1 MLASWRRFALTILV
15 VYVILAGP
23 AFMLVNAQYVSQ
35 IEEVYRQDIPTT
47 DNGHAYLF
55 AEGAGQFIDD
65 PQFLIQ
71 DEDIGYKRFNYEK
84 NGWTYAT
91 GSREGPATR
100 WFRFVTDSTASWGWL
115 NDGTYLPR
123 FWEFENTT
131 NEVSLQAEEVIHRF
145 PLAIGG
151 ETSLAMK
158 SGHSYYGTFNVTTEE
173 FFHLTLVPLQDG
185 AEMFYHIV
193 DSQGR
198 LLAQD
203 SFSNGNTIIVPFL
216 PSGEGM
222 HTLILFADATSSGP
236 VAINMNLE
244 AVTPQVIEYGE
255 MYQDTM
261 PGSELVV
268 DEDGSVIQ
276 DEKVPYAKTYKFS
289 SNLTHPGRIQY
300 AFNYPEISPIHDTY
314 DPYVVFT
321 SALFEPG
328 VSGTRD
334 SYESSLG
341 GLTYY
346 YLSTANESYYAT
358 FIGMD
363 NVDYYVTNDMPLVPN
378 LPVNHEFYVE
388 NKLAGDEKRAYILN
402 LGQDSI
408 LRMNHSSEV
417 NGGYDW
423 DIRTADSNMRLLDRS
438 VFSNVAFEDASIYY
452 LPAGTYLVEGDANA
466 NDASGFYQFN
476 LGPVIDG
483 AGAVAIDSGS
493 LTGVRVP
500 TDPLTFYRMNLTM
513 IEQNNVTVE
522 ADIYVFNQYGGTVFT
537 ANTELGNRQD
547 GVSWQ
552 AYGQN
557 RSSYELGLD
566 TSSYSMFCNGSAII
580 AISPYEVLNNTAGPG
595 GNEYHEYAV
604 DYDLTFEEFGDG
616 IVNATNVAS
625 LGSSAIWSNFTL
637 GDPGDASELYVVRL
651 SAPRGVWM
659 NFSVYAE
666 DVTSWSAYA
675 YQDMNGCPQRLS
687 WNDLDD
693 LFVGSTASE
702 ASFQMGSI
710 SEDIL
715 IAFKVE
721 RDLADE
727 GSLDI
732 QISPF
737 ETTAFENP
745 PPVKYYSGAGA
756 AVPIGGD
763 WLLIGAGVAVV
774 AVVVVVAVYYFRKR
788 A

>member
-1 MLASWRRFALTILV
+1 MLANRRRIGLSIIII
-15 VYVILAGP
+15 YVILAGP
-23 AFMLVNAQYVSQ
+23 TFLLANAQYVSQ
-35 IEEVYRQDIPTT
+35 VEEVFTQDIPTT

-55 AEGAGQFIDD
+55 VEGRDYFVDN
-65 PQFLIQ
+65 PQFLTH
-71 DEDIGYKRFNYEK
+71 DEDIDYNRFRYHK
-84 NGWTYAT
+84 SDWTSTDNSYP
-91 GSREGPATR
+91 GPATR
-100 WFRFVTDSTASWGWL
+100 FFNYGSSNIATWGWL
-115 NDGTYLPR
+115 DDGAYLPD
-123 FWEFENTT
+123 FLEFVNTT
-131 NEVSLQAEEVIHRF
+131 NEVTLQAQEVRHRF
-145 PLAIGG
+145 PLAIGA
-151 ETSLAMK
+151 ETGLTMK
-158 SGHSYYGTFNVTTEE
+158 SGHTYYGTFNVTTEE
-173 FFHLTLVPLQDG
+173 FFHLTLAPMQDG
-185 AEMFYHIV
+185 VEMFYVIL
-193 DSQGR
+193 DGQGR
-198 LLAQD
+198 ILSQD
-203 SFSNGNTIIVPFL
+203 SFSNGNIIVIPFL

-222 HTLILFADATSSGP
+222 YNLILFSDAATAGP
-236 VAINMNLE
+236 VGINLNLE
-244 AVTPQVIEYGE
+244 AITPQLIEYGE
-255 MYQDTM
+255 VYEDTM
-261 PGSELVV
+261 PGSEWVV
-268 DEDGSVIQ
+268 GEDGSIIQ
-276 DEKVPYAKTYKFS
+276 DEKVPYAMTYEFS

-300 AFNYPEISPIHDTY
+300 AFNYPEIFSLVDSY
-314 DPYVVFT
+314 NPYVVFT
-321 SALFEPG
+321 AGLFEPG
-328 VSGTRD
+328 NPPGRR
-334 SYESSLG
+334 SYSSSTG
-341 GLTYY
+341 GDTYY
-346 YLSTANESYYAT
+346 YLSAANESYYAT
-358 FIGMD
+358 FIGSD
-363 NVDYYVTNDMPLVPN
+363 NVDYYVTNDMPVVPN
-378 LPVNHEFYVE
+378 LPVNREFYLE

-402 LGQDSI
+402 LGRDSV
-408 LRMNHSSEV
+408 LRINHSDI
-417 NGGYDW
+417 NGGYSW
-423 DIRTADSNMRLLDRS
+423 DIWTADSESRFIGRS
-438 VFSNVAFEDASIYY
+438 VTSNGVFEDASIYY
-452 LPAGTYLVEGDANA
+452 LPEGRYLVEGDASGD
-466 NDASGFYQFN
+466 DASGFYQFN

-483 AGAVAIDSGS
+483 AGPVAIDACS
-493 LTGVRVP
+493 LLGVRVQ
-500 TDPLTFYRMNLTM
+500 TDPLTFYRMNLTL
-513 IEQNNVTVE
+513 IEQNNVTVQT
-522 ADIYVFNQYGGTVFT
+522 DLYVFNQYGGTVLT
-537 ANTELGNRQD
+537 ADTQLGNRQD
-547 GVSWQ
+547 GVSWL
-552 AYGQN
+552 AYGLN

-566 TSSYSMFCNGSAII
+566 TSSYSMFCNGSGII
-580 AISPYEVLNNTAGPG
+580 AIAPYEVLNNTAGSG
-595 GNEYHEYAV
+595 GNEYHEYTI

-616 IVNATNVAS
+616 IANATNVAN
-625 LGSSAIWSNFTL
+625 LGDSPIWSNFTL